1 MNRPLFKSRIC
12 DGIEDCPNGVDEK
25 ILGNCDTG
33 TLNEKLLQP
42 FSIDLVYKTNSTL
55 NQKRPKTVLSSTIGF
70 TIAMYLLSFL
80 LLA

>member
-33 TLNEKLLQP
+33 TLNETLLQP
-42 FSIDLVYKTNSTL
+42 FNIDLVYKTNETL
-55 NQKRPKTVLSSTIGF
+55 YQNSSETVLGSTIGS
-70 TIAMYLLSFL
+70 TVTLCLLSFL
-80 LLA
+80 LLV

>member
-25 ILGNCDTG
+25 TLGNCDTG

-42 FSIDLVYKTNSTL
+42 FNIDLVYKTNSTL
-55 NQKRPKTVLSSTIGF
+55 NQKSSETVLGSTIESII
-70 TIAMYLLSFL
+70 TMCLLSFL
-80 LLA
+80 LLV

>member
-42 FSIDLVYKTNSTL
+42 FNIDLVYKTNSTL
-55 NQKRPKTVLSSTIGF
+55 NQKSPKTVLSSTIGF